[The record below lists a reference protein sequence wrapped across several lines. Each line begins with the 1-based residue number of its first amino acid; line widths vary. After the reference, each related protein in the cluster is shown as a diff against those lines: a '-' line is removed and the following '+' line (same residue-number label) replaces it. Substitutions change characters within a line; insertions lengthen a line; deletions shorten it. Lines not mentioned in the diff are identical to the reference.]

1 MSTRRQLH
9 LNAFIMPN
17 GHHEAAWRHRSTRPT
32 QALTLQHYVDI
43 ARTAERGLLDSVFL
57 ADTVALGGNVRHNS
71 HSAFE
76 PLTLLSALAAST
88 ERVGL
93 IATASTTYNHPYTL
107 ARAFASLDHLSGGRA
122 GWNIVTSGTRDE
134 AANFGITRPD
144 HGRRYERAAEF
155 VELAAALWD
164 SFGDGAVLADAERGI
179 YADTDLIHRVD
190 HHGEHFDVAGPLNVP
205 RPVQGYPL
213 LVQAGSSATGRA
225 YAARY
230 AEAVFT
236 AQQTLEEGIA
246 FYADLKGRLAD
257 HGRSRDELLVLP
269 GISPVIGSTQE
280 EARRLEAEINAG
292 IVPAYGL
299 AQLSSMLDIEL
310 TEDQLDEPLPHIDEV
325 TQGNQS
331 RFTLVTELARREQLT
346 VRQLIERLAGGRG
359 HRVLAGTPE
368 QFADDLETWFT
379 KGAADGFNIMPPTYP
394 QGLEVFVDTVV
405 PILQQRGLFRTEYT
419 GTTLREHYGLA
430 RPSAGHIATTI
441 TSSKEQAA

>member
-1 MSTRRQLH
+1 
-9 LNAFIMPN
+9 
-17 GHHEAAWRHRSTRPT
+17 
-32 QALTLQHYVDI
+32 
-43 ARTAERGLLDSVFL
+43 
-57 ADTVALGGNVRHNS
+57 
-71 HSAFE
+71 
-76 PLTLLSALAAST
+76 
-88 ERVGL
+88 
-93 IATASTTYNHPYTL
+93 
-107 ARAFASLDHLSGGRA
+107 
-122 GWNIVTSGTRDE
+122 
-134 AANFGITRPD
+134 
-144 HGRRYERAAEF
+144 RYERAAEF